1 MRTTTWVAG
10 EFSVP
15 LHVLDA
21 LEASV
26 DAIDRM
32 GWSVQSVELNRVIAR
47 TAEPQRAPPTQ
58 VNLTLREGGNTHTII
73 QVAGTNGEGSTAQ
86 IERELNSLREAID
99 DQAGRFGAATRER
112 DSSALTPELD
122 IDPRRH
128 VRDAAARD
136 RKAARVFRILAWA
149 ILTASIIVLV
159 EAGVTLL
166 WQEPFSY
173 VYAKYEQGRL
183 DNRLSEI
190 EAQYK
195 RNAVR
200 ERSLVG
206 GPRKPQPSLA
216 KRASQFAKSTK
227 SGEPLGRIRI
237 PAIGLDSVVVE
248 DTNAASLEKGPAHY
262 ESTPLPGQKGTVG
275 IAGHRTTYLA
285 PFRDLDDLDR
295 GDTVVIQM
303 PYGIFRYRVEGSS
316 IVAPDDVQVLDPVGH
331 NRLTM
336 TACHPLYSASE
347 RIAVFARLVRKRQTI
362 QSS

>member
-1 MRTTTWVAG
+1 MRTETWVAG

-15 LHVLDA
+15 LDVLDA
-21 LEASV
+21 LEASA
-26 DAIDRM
+26 DAIDGL

-47 TAEPQRAPPTQ
+47 TAEPQRSPPTQ
-58 VNLTLREGGNTHTII
+58 VSLTLREDGETQTII
-73 QVAGTNGEGSTAQ
+73 RVAGTNGRNSSAQ
-86 IERELNSLREAID
+86 IESELNSLREAID
-99 DQAGRFGAATRER
+99 EQAGRFGVAARKR
-112 DSSALTPELD
+112 DSSAVAPELD
-122 IDPRRH
+122 ADPRRH
-128 VRDAAARD
+128 VRETAARD
-136 RKAARVFRILAWA
+136 RKAVRVLRILATA
-149 ILTASIIVLV
+149 ILTASIIVLI

-183 DNRLSEI
+183 DDRLNEI
-190 EAQYK
+190 EARYR

-206 GPRKPQPSLA
+206 GPQKPQPSLA

-237 PAIGLDSVVVE
+237 PAIGLDAVVVE
-248 DTNAASLEKGPAHY
+248 NTDAASLEKGPAHY
-262 ESTPLPGQKGTVG
+262 EGTPLPGQTGTVG

-285 PFRDLDDLDR
+285 PFRNIDDLDR
-295 GDTVVIQM
+295 GDTVVIRM
-303 PYGIFRYRVEGSS
+303 PYGTFRYRVEGSS

-336 TACHPLYSASE
+336 TACHPLYSDSE
-347 RIAVFARLVRKRQTI
+347 RIAVFAKLVKPRQTV

>member
-1 MRTTTWVAG
+1 MRTATWVAG

-15 LHVLDA
+15 LDVLDA

-32 GWSVQSVELNRVIAR
+32 GWSVQSVELDRVIAT
-47 TAEPQRAPPTQ
+47 TAEPQRSPPTQ
-58 VNLTLREGGNTHTII
+58 VNLTLREGGETHTII
-73 QVAGTNGEGSTAQ
+73 HVAGTNGESSSAQ
-86 IERELNSLREAID
+86 IQSELNSLREAIV
-99 DQAGRFGAATRER
+99 DQAGRFGVAARKR
-112 DSSALTPELD
+112 DTSAVAPELD
-122 IDPRRH
+122 ADPRTH
-128 VRDAAARD
+128 VRETAARD
-136 RKAARVFRILAWA
+136 RKAARVLWILATA
-149 ILTASIIVLV
+149 IFTASIIVLI

-183 DNRLSEI
+183 DDRLNEV
-190 EAQYK
+190 EAEYR

-200 ERSLVG
+200 ERSAVG
-206 GPRKPQPSLA
+206 GPQKPQPSLA

-237 PAIGLDSVVVE
+237 PTFGLDAVVVE

-262 ESTPLPGQKGTVG
+262 EGTALPGQEGTVG
-275 IAGHRTTYLA
+275 IAGHRTTYMA

-295 GDTVVIQM
+295 GDTVILRM

-336 TACHPLYSASE
+336 TACHPLYSDSE
-347 RIAVFARLVRKRQTI
+347 RIAVFAKLVKQRQTV